1 MEVSTETAIRS
12 SCRHVM
18 MPVNEHVSCAKRQ
31 VRPLPKGCKPRLGW
45 RSCCSAAAGEA
56 AERGTAPLSVLGAW
70 CGVTLQQGC
79 SCPRSPEASR
89 EALQAPRCHSGLA
102 FVSQSGAGRPAGH
115 QQGATATWL
124 LALSP
129 RARWGAAGTLYVCVP
144 APRQRGSSWI
154 PQTRGAW
161 AAPHPRAQQLP
172 LPSRLAGA
180 PRVRLPEQPALS
192 ECLFAIK
199 QPKEE

>member
-1 MEVSTETAIRS
+1 
-12 SCRHVM
+12 

-56 AERGTAPLSVLGAW
+56 AERVTAPLSVLGAW
-70 CGVTLQQGC
+70 CGVTLQWGC

>member
-1 MEVSTETAIRS
+1 MSTS
-12 SCRHVM
+12 
-18 MPVNEHVSCAKRQ
+18 PVQRG
-31 VRPLPKGCKPRLGW
+31 RFDPFPKAASPGW
-45 RSCCSAAAGEA
+45 AGGAAGEA

-70 CGVTLQQGC
+70 CGVTLQRDC
-79 SCPRSPEASR
+79 SCSRSPEAAR
-89 EALQAPRCHSGLA
+89 EALQAPRCHLGLA
-102 FVSQSGAGRPAGH
+102 FVSQSGAGHPTGH

-124 LALSP
+124 LAPSP
-129 RARWGAAGTLYVCVP
+129 RAGWGQQGPSVCVSPLPGRGAA
-144 APRQRGSSWI
+144 AGSHR
-154 PQTRGAW
+154 PGGPGLPPPCAR
-161 AAPHPRAQQLP
+161 QLP